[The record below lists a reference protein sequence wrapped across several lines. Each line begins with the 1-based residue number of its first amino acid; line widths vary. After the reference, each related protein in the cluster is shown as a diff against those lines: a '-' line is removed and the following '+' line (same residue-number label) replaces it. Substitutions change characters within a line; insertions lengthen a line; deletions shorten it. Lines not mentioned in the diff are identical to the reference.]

1 METPLHRIIY
11 LQYICTETLKEIKG
25 QKAKTAFCACSEYN
39 FKEGGGSKWS
49 FKKQT
54 KNKQFNPRLEI
65 YSNVEP
71 TCHHCQNT
79 EKETEREIEREK
91 NIHKDKC

>member
-49 FKKQT
+49 FKNKT
-54 KNKQFNPRLEI
+54 KKSSLTPGLRFT
-65 YSNVEP
+65 VM
-71 TCHHCQNT
+71 
-79 EKETEREIEREK
+79 
-91 NIHKDKC
+91 